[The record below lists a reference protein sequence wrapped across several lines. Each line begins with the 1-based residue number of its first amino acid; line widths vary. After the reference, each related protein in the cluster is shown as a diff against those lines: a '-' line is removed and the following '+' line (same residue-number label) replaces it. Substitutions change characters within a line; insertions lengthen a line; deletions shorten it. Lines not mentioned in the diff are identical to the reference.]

1 MFAPF
6 YHELLRKYH
15 IAFGTIFKNL
25 TIVRDDATGDE
36 LQRMVLPIEYANREG
51 WLTRLRQDPDLN
63 NQAAIVLPRLAFEM
77 TSMRYDPSRKL
88 NSLNQRTSPSR
99 DGALNTVRRYF
110 VGNPYILTFNLYA
123 ITRSIE
129 DANQITEQIA
139 PFFTPDYSMLIR
151 LIPSLGI
158 LDRMRVVMDGGS
170 PQWSDTYE
178 TASFPNTRE
187 IVLTWTFN
195 VSANFYGPV
204 SPVPPA
210 IIRHIMVDLYDIP
223 SNKIMEGPNYFV
235 TDGLH
240 RILLE
245 DKRGRLIDEDSVVD
259 LRAFARQARIDI
271 VPDPINALPQ
281 KPVDSTTT
289 ITEYVDGKQ
298 TYVNIGIDDESD
310 VPPPIV

>member
-6 YHELLRKYH
+6 YHEILRKYH
-15 IAFGTIFKNL
+15 IAFGSIFKNL

-51 WLTRLRQDPDLN
+51 WLTRLRQDPELN

-88 NSLNQRTSPSR
+88 NSLNQRISPGR
-99 DGALNTVRRYF
+99 DSAINTVRRYF
-110 VGNPYILTFNLYA
+110 VGTPYILTFNLYA

-129 DANQITEQIA
+129 DANQITEQIL
-139 PFFTPDYSMLIR
+139 PFFTPDYSLLLR

-178 TASFPNTRE
+178 TANFTTTRE
-187 IVLTWTFN
+187 IVLTFTFN

-204 SPVPPA
+204 SAVPPS
-210 IIRHIMVDLYDIP
+210 IIRHIMVDLYNIP
-223 SNKIMEGPNYFV
+223 ANSIMEGPSYFL
-235 TDGLH
+235 TDSLH

-245 DKRGRLIDEDSVVD
+245 DKRGRLIDEDSIVD
-259 LRAFARQARIDI
+259 LRTFARQARIDI

-281 KPVDSTTT
+281 KPVDSTAT

-298 TYVNIGIDDESD
+298 AYSSLGIDDESD
-310 VPPPIV
+310 VLPPVV